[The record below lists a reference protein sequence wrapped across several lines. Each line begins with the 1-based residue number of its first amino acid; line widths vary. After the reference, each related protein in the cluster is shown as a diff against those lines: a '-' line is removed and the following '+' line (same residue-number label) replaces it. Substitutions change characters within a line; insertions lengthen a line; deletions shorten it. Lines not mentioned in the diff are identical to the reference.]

1 MPYPKA
7 VIFDMDGTLID
18 NMDYH
23 KQSWIAL
30 FQELNLTLAYDTFDQ
45 KYHKG
50 SLVEIM
56 GRLLPDVSDP
66 LELQRIGSK
75 KEELYRDM
83 YRPHI
88 TAISGALSFI
98 HYLFAKNT
106 PIGLATMGDQHNI
119 DLIFERLAMA
129 SFFHSTTG
137 GHEITHGKP
146 HPEIFLTAAKK
157 LGVAPKDCV
166 VFEDTRSGVTAAR
179 AAGMEVIGV
188 TTMFDEKTLLK
199 LGCRQAIADYN
210 QLDWKQ
216 F

>member
-1 MPYPKA
+1 MLYPKA
-7 VIFDMDGTLID
+7 VIFDMDGTLVD

-23 KQSWIAL
+23 KQSWVAL
-30 FQELNLTLAYDTFDQ
+30 FKELNLDLTYDTFEH

-66 LELQRIGSK
+66 IELRRIGRK
-75 KEELYRDM
+75 KEALYREM
-83 YRPHI
+83 YHPYV
-88 TAISGALSFI
+88 TAISGAVSFI
-98 HYLFAKNT
+98 QYLHAKKI
-106 PIGLATMGDQHNI
+106 PIGLATMGDQPNI
-119 DLIFERLAMA
+119 DFIFERLAMGA
-129 SFFHSTTG
+129 FFHSTTG

-146 HPEIFLTAAKK
+146 HPEIFITAAEK
-157 LGVAPKDCV
+157 LGVPPKDCI

-179 AAGMEVIGV
+179 AAGMEVIGI
-188 TTMFDEKTLLK
+188 TTMFDEKTLLE
-199 LGCRQAIADYN
+199 LGCRQAIADYV